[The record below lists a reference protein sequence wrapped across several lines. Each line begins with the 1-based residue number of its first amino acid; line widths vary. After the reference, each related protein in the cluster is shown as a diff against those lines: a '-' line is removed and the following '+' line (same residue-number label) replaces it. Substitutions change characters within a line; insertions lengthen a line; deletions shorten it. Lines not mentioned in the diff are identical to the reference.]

1 MNQLPNILTFIRLG
15 AAPLLALFIAIDG
28 TNGALLS
35 AGVFLIAAL
44 TDFFDGR
51 MARAFNLES
60 RIGRIMDPIAD
71 KILVVTALLVLV
83 WADRIGGLN
92 IIPVLVILWRD
103 MLVAG
108 LREFTAGEGGAVKV
122 TKLAQIKTGVQMVA
136 LFVLMAAPA
145 VSYAPFVWMGVTLLW
160 IAAVLT
166 IVSAVQYF
174 RGKAT

>member
-1 MNQLPNILTFIRLG
+1 MNHLPNILTFIRLG
-15 AAPLLALFIAIDG
+15 AAPLLAMFIAMDG
-28 TNGALLS
+28 SNGALLS

-51 MARAFNLES
+51 AARAFNAES
-60 RIGRIMDPIAD
+60 RLGRIMDPIAD

-83 WADRIGGLN
+83 WADRIGGFN
-92 IIPVLVILWRD
+92 IIPILIILWRD

-108 LREFTAGEGGAVKV
+108 LREFTAGEGGTVKV

-136 LFVLMAAPA
+136 LFVLMIAPA
-145 VSYAPFVWMGVTLLW
+145 VPYAPFIWIGIALLW

-166 IVSAVQYF
+166 IVSAIQYF
-174 RGKAT
+174 RGKAR